1 MTWGRLLY
9 HTRPLLLL
17 FLQLLLLL
25 QPLPTHARA
34 AAGVWVPRDTSLDEN
49 RTDLGGEGPVG
60 LAPGGEDENRTDLGG
75 EGPAGR
81 APGGEDENRT
91 DLGGESPAGR
101 APGGEDENRT
111 DLEGEGP
118 AGRAPGGEDENR
130 TGFYEASTF
139 FYFCALLGVSFAGL
153 LLLCGCCLCE
163 ARSLPRIVYG
173 FGRGAALGP
182 LPLHPPSRARTSV
195 DFYTRG

>member
-1 MTWGRLLY
+1 MTRGRRLY
-9 HTRPLLLL
+9 RARPLLLL
-17 FLQLLLLL
+17 FLQLQLLLLL
-25 QPLPTHARA
+25 QPLPTHGR
-34 AAGVWVPRDTSLDEN
+34 AGVWVPRDTFFDEN
-49 RTDLGGEGPVG
+49 RTDLE
-60 LAPGGEDENRTDLGG
+60 G
-75 EGPAGR
+75 EGPAG
-81 APGGEDENRT
+81 
-91 DLGGESPAGR
+91 L

-130 TGFYEASTF
+130 AGFYEASTF

-182 LPLHPPSRARTSV
+182 LPLHPPSRAWTSV